1 MLTQLT
7 RLLISRHKD
16 IRLVSPLLWQTD
28 VSPALFPLPRSFR
41 LSHCSPCFSIQDNN
55 PWARALYEGL
65 GYAAWGFSCNPSKSA
80 LPLRLLACSADV
92 VRANAIQVAI
102 DRRL

>member
-28 VSPALFPLPRSFR
+28 VSPALFPLPRSLR

-65 GYAAWGFSCNPSKSA
+65 GYAAWKRERASWPYEDEVRV
-80 LPLRLLACSADV
+80 LRLYETELV
-92 VRANAIQVAI
+92 VLRKA
-102 DRRL
+102 LLS